1 MPDSLED
8 RIYIETVL
16 HAVYESLR
24 VVAILMQ
31 PAAPSIAYKI
41 LNRLGIPLES
51 RYLDDAKI
59 GFTTIKIY

>member
-1 MPDSLED
+1 M
-8 RIYIETVL
+8 L

-59 GFTTIKIY
+59 GFTTM